1 MRLARV
7 HNLANGCVEIFSQQR
22 VPSLDALPI
31 GMALAIRDVG
41 EDGSDWVS
49 VVKEGNRFH
58 VFLRPRMSTIDAE
71 TFALSHVCVAE
82 KKNSMLLGVVNA
94 KAGTVHIS
102 LLVYKCLCDARKD
115 MT

>member
-22 VPSLDALPI
+22 VPALGALPT
-31 GMALAIRDVG
+31 GMVLAIRDVG
-41 EDGSDWVS
+41 EDCSDWILVI
-49 VVKEGNRFH
+49 KEGNRFH
-58 VFLRPRMSTIDAE
+58 VFLRPRLSTTDAE
-71 TFALSHVCVAE
+71 TLAPSHVCVTE
-82 KKNSMLLGVVNA
+82 KKNSMLLGLANA
-94 KAGTVHIS
+94 KTGAVYIS